1 MPTRAALHHCSR
13 RGHLSH
19 RGPWLI
25 ATLLAAMLTAAAA
38 APATRPTEPVVEFK
52 VERADTLIG
61 LSRDVLVTP
70 DAWREVARLNRLPNA
85 NRVVPGQ
92 VLLIPARLMRARPVP
107 AKLVSSN
114 GDVRVGDAP
123 AVEGS
128 TLSEGQT
135 VQTGPGSSAV
145 VELADG
151 SRLRLPPS
159 SLAQV
164 IASQNLGARPA
175 DAGSSST
182 ANPDPARS
190 GWFSGALRVLSGS
203 VEIFA
208 AKVLR
213 ARPLEVVT
221 PTAVVGVRGTGFR
234 VGFTEAAN
242 GSTRVEVVEGQV
254 RFDASAKPAGADVA
268 AGFGSTTNAAGGP
281 PRVVKLLDAPDLSGL
296 PERFER
302 PIVRFALPGETTAL
316 RVQVAADAA
325 FDKIVSDQ
333 RVEPGAELRIAGLGD
348 ATWQLRS
355 RRIDAQGL
363 EGFDANRSFV
373 LKARPEPPAYLQP
386 RSDSKQAVGS
396 IAFSWASNIEAS
408 QVRIQVADDAAFT
421 NPLQDRKAPA
431 DAALRID
438 IAKPGLYFWRLASL
452 RGNAD
457 AGPFGDVQRFELRPT
472 PEAPTG
478 GLAAD
483 GRSMVFTWSA
493 RTQDRQ
499 QVQLARDPEFK
510 EVTAEAEL
518 TAAEWTLPTP
528 ERSGRYFFRYRSIE
542 PDGFVS
548 PYSSTL
554 TIEVPRDWSGLWL
567 LLPLLLML

>member
-1 MPTRAALHHCSR
+1 MPARGAFRHCHHRLPWNVAA
-13 RGHLSH
+13 
-19 RGPWLI
+19 
-25 ATLLAAMLTAAAA
+25 LLAATLPAAAAA
-38 APATRPTEPVVEFK
+38 APPARPTEPMLEFR
-52 VERADTLIG
+52 VERADTLIW
-61 LSRDVLVTP
+61 LSRDVLVAP
-70 DAWREVARLNRLPNA
+70 DAWREVARLNRLPDA

-92 VLLIPARLMRARPVP
+92 VLLIPTRLMRARPVP
-107 AKLVSSN
+107 LKLVSSI

-123 AVEGS
+123 VVEGS
-128 TLSEGQT
+128 ALSEGQT
-135 VQTGPGSSAV
+135 VQTGPGGSAV

-164 IASQNLGARPA
+164 IASQNLGARSA
-175 DAGSSST
+175 NAVSLST
-182 ANPDPARS
+182 ANSDSARG
-190 GWFSGALRVLSGS
+190 GWFSGALRLLSGS
-203 VEIFA
+203 VEVFA
-208 AKVLR
+208 TKVLR
-213 ARPLEVVT
+213 AKPLEVVT
-221 PTAVVGVRGTGFR
+221 PTAVVGVRGTAFR
-234 VGFTEAAN
+234 VGFNDAAN

-268 AGFGSTTNAAGGP
+268 AGFGSTIDAAGGP
-281 PRVVKLLDAPDLSGL
+281 LRVVRLLDTPDLSSL
-296 PERFER
+296 PARFEK
-302 PIVRFALPGETTAL
+302 PIVHFALPGESTAL

-333 RVEPGAELRIAGLGD
+333 RVEPGTEVRIAGLAD

-396 IAFSWASNIEAS
+396 IAFNWAPNIEAS
-408 QVRIQVADDAAFT
+408 RVRIQVADDAAFT
-421 NPLQDRKAPA
+421 NPLQDRDAVT
-431 DAALRID
+431 DAAVRID
-438 IAKPGLYFWRLASL
+438 IAKPGIYFWRLASV
-452 RGNAD
+452 RGSAD

-483 GRSMVFTWSA
+483 GRSLVFTWGA
-493 RTQDRQ
+493 RIQDRQ
-499 QVQLARDPEFK
+499 QVQLARDPAFK
-510 EVTAEAEL
+510 EVTEEAEL

-554 TIEVPRDWSGLWL
+554 TIEVPRDWSGIWL
-567 LLPLLLML
+567 LLPLLLLF

>member
-1 MPTRAALHHCSR
+1 MPTRAALR
-13 RGHLSH
+13 QRSH
-19 RGPWLI
+19 RVHWTF
-25 ATLLAAMLTAAAA
+25 ATLFAATLPAAAA
-38 APATRPTEPVVEFK
+38 TPPARPTEPMLEFK
-52 VERADTLIG
+52 VERADTLIW

-70 DAWREVARLNRLPNA
+70 DAWREVARLNRLPDA
-85 NRVVPGQ
+85 NRIVPGQ
-92 VLLIPARLMRARPVP
+92 VLLIPTRLMRARPVP
-107 AKLVSSN
+107 LKLASSI
-114 GDVRVGDAP
+114 GDVQVGDAP

-128 TLSEGQT
+128 ALSEGQT
-135 VQTGPGSSAV
+135 VQTGPGGSAV

-164 IASQNLGARPA
+164 IESQNLGARPTN
-175 DAGSSST
+175 AGSASA
-182 ANPDPARS
+182 ANSGAAHN
-190 GWFSGALRVLSGS
+190 GWFSGALRLLSGS
-203 VEIFA
+203 VEVFA
-208 AKVLR
+208 TKVLR
-213 ARPLEVVT
+213 AKPLEVVT

-234 VGFTEAAN
+234 VGFAEAEN

-268 AGFGSTTNAAGGP
+268 AGFGSSTNAAGDP
-281 PRVVKLLDAPDLSGL
+281 PRVVKLPAAPDLSSL
-296 PERFER
+296 PERFEK
-302 PIVRFALPGETTAL
+302 PIVHFALPGESTAL

-325 FDKIVSDQ
+325 FDKIVADQ
-333 RVEPGAELRIAGLGD
+333 RVEPGADVRIAGLAD

-373 LKARPEPPAYLQP
+373 LKARPEPPAYLLP

-396 IAFSWASNIEAS
+396 IAFNWAPNIEAS
-408 QVRIQVADDAAFT
+408 GVRIQVADDAAFT
-421 NPLQDRKAPA
+421 NPLQDRDAVT
-431 DAALRID
+431 DAAVRID
-438 IAKPGLYFWRLASL
+438 IAKPGIYFWRLASL
-452 RGNAD
+452 RGDAD

-483 GRSMVFTWSA
+483 GRSLVFTWGA
-493 RTQDRQ
+493 RIQDRQ
-499 QVQLARDPEFK
+499 QVQLARDPAFK
-510 EVTAEAEL
+510 EVTEEAEL

-554 TIEVPRDWSGLWL
+554 TIEVPRDWSGIWL
-567 LLPLLLML
+567 LLPLLLLF